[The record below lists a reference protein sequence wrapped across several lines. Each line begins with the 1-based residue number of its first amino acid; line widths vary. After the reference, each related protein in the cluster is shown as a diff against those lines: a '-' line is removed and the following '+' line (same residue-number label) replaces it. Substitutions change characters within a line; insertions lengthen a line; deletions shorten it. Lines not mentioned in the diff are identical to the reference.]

1 MLQPVCNR
9 STIATY
15 RKRSCSGCHRHGFGQ
30 PWSVF
35 WHATH
40 TSWHLVQG
48 AVRAP
53 YPLKTLAWSAAGQVQ
68 TFCSPCAT
76 VALLQRIAN
85 EAALV
90 AMGIGMANLGPF
102 FWHPTYTAWHP
113 VQGAVCVPYPLK
125 TLAGSAAGQVRTCF
139 SPCATVALLQRIA
152 NEAAVVA
159 MGMGLASLG
168 PIFLRGRMS
177 RMFLSFYVVMFIK
190 DHIHIYDTRVIRTLL
205 KSICLIPLGR
215 LL

>member
-1 MLQPVCNR
+1 MAPGARCHARAISTQNFSLKCSRPGTYMLQPVCNR

-85 EAALV
+85 EAA
-90 AMGIGMANLGPF
+90 
-102 FWHPTYTAWHP
+102 
-113 VQGAVCVPYPLK
+113 
-125 TLAGSAAGQVRTCF
+125 
-139 SPCATVALLQRIA
+139 
-152 NEAAVVA
+152 VVA